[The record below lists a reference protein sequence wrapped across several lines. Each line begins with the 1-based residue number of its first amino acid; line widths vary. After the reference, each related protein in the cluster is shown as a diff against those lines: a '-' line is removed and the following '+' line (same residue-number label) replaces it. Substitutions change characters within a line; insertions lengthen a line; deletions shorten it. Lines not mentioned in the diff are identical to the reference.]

1 MSLPRRLTLAEV
13 VLMLTVAVFSVAAC
27 GGADGVTESTGGGG
41 PVDAELAKLGPQSGL
56 GDEYFPL
63 AGNQGY
69 DVQHYDITLDFDPAV
84 GDLSGTTVVEV
95 KALADLDEFDLDLRG
110 LEVQGVQV
118 DGVAA
123 DYQRIDQEL
132 IVDPPKT
139 VSAGSTFSV
148 AVTYSGTPQALTSA
162 DGYPEGWQH
171 SGDTIFT
178 LDEPE
183 GAATWYPLNDHPS
196 DKATYSFYLTV
207 PEPYVAVA
215 NGSLLDTQELEGRR
229 TYVWEME
236 QPMANYL
243 ASVVAGDLVLE
254 QSTSPDGVQIRN
266 YFARDVAEVARAA
279 FASTGRAIDFFA
291 GLFGPYPFEV
301 YGVVVPDAS
310 TKGAAMENQTASL
323 FGRDVV
329 EERMLREYMREMYVS
344 HELAHQW
351 FGGSVTLAEWK
362 DIWLNEGFATY
373 ASWLWL
379 EKEYGSRAMQVCAQS
394 AYEAVA
400 SNEVTLLGD
409 PGVDELFGS
418 VVYERGGL
426 TLYALRDAVGDDLLF
441 GILRDWASQHS
452 YGSVTTEDFIALVKQ
467 KTVGLAGFDAEAFF
481 DAWLYQK
488 ALPDKPAGVAA
499 GLRQSAEAGSE
510 LCELRPIS
518 DHT

>member
-1 MSLPRRLTLAEV
+1 MSLQRIRTPRGV
-13 VLMLTVAVFSVAAC
+13 VLTMTVVALSIAAC
-27 GGADGVTESTGGGG
+27 GGTGGVVATTAEQG

-69 DVQHYDITLDFDPAV
+69 DVQHYDITLDIDPTV
-84 GDLSGTTVVEV
+84 GDLSGTTVVEI
-95 KALADLDEFDLDLRG
+95 KALEDLDEFDLDLIG

-118 DGVAA
+118 DGVAV

-196 DKATYSFYLTV
+196 DKATYSFQLTV

-215 NGSLLDTQELEGRR
+215 NGSLVDTQERGGRR

-254 QSTSPDGVQIRN
+254 QSTSPGGVPVRD
-266 YFARDVAEVARAA
+266 YFARDVAEVAHTA
-279 FASTGRAIDFFA
+279 FASTGRAIDYFV

-310 TKGAAMENQTASL
+310 TEGAAMENQTASL

-329 EERMLREYMREMYVS
+329 EERMLRKYNREMYVS

-351 FGGSVTLAEWK
+351 FGDSVTMAEWK

-379 EKEYGSRAMQVCAQS
+379 EKEYGSRAMQVCVQS
-394 AYEAVA
+394 AYAAVA
-400 SNEVTLLGD
+400 SKEVTFLGD
-409 PGVDELFGS
+409 PGVGELFGR

-426 TLYALRDAVGDDLLF
+426 TLYALRDAVGDEVFF

-452 YGSVTTEDFIALVKQ
+452 YGVVTTEDFIALVKQ
-467 KTVGLAGFDAEAFF
+467 KTVGLADFDAEAFF

-488 ALPDKPAGVAA
+488 ALPEVPTGVT
-499 GLRQSAEAGSE
+499 GS
-510 LCELRPIS
+510 L
-518 DHT
+518 